1 MICIYCLKLS
11 LLLIKL
17 SVSEASC
24 YAFQQSLGVMFQ
36 HQIFVY
42 FFFFPLFFFE
52 SLKVLLLM
60 SERCVIRSQAFPFIF
75 NILLF
80 VFLNNFY

>member
-36 HQIFVY
+36 QQIFVS
-42 FFFFPLFFFE
+42 FFFSPFE

-60 SERCVIRSQAFPFIF
+60 SERCVIRSQAFQFIF
-75 NILLF
+75 KILLF
-80 VFLNNFY
+80 VF

>member
-36 HQIFVY
+36 HQIFVS
-42 FFFFPLFFFE
+42 FFF
-52 SLKVLLLM
+52 S
-60 SERCVIRSQAFPFIF
+60 FIF
-75 NILLF
+75 LCKSESSLAD
-80 VFLNNFY
+80 VRKMCD

>member
-24 YAFQQSLGVMFQ
+24 YAFQQSLGVMFKQ
-36 HQIFVY
+36 QIFVS
-42 FFFFPLFFFE
+42 FFFSFE

-60 SERCVIRSQAFPFIF
+60 SERCVIRSQAFQFIF
-75 NILLF
+75 KVLLF
-80 VFLNNFY
+80 VF